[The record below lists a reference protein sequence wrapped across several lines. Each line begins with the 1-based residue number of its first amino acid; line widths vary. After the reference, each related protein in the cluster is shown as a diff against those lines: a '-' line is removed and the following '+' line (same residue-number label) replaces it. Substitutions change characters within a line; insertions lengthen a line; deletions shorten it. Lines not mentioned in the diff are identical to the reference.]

1 MRYVKIALQSGRC
14 RTAKRSIA
22 HCRCKKW
29 RRGWGPRVPRIF
41 PQCGGRALRDARK
54 LKKRLFGRPDLNR
67 ASCAQGRRVGRT
79 IICSRHSFDQNLL
92 NSLDSARRRPLMIKL
107 NSRLLTEGL
116 AGASAS
122 QIADFL
128 RVRDA
133 YFGALLLHYRLRMR
147 SLGANESNLNH

>member
-1 MRYVKIALQSGRC
+1 MAPQGEPVISTWKKACHQIQNGSEFPELVAQNFRNPHEMPVSLS
-14 RTAKRSIA
+14 KRPAS
-22 HCRCKKW
+22 
-29 RRGWGPRVPRIF
+29 
-41 PQCGGRALRDARK
+41 LRKD
-54 LKKRLFGRPDLNR
+54 LSGRPDLNR
-67 ASCAQGRRVGRT
+67 ASCAQRRRVART

-128 RVRDA
+128 ASARRL
-133 YFGALLLHYRLRMR
+133 FWCTLGAL
-147 SLGANESNLNH
+147 S

>member
-1 MRYVKIALQSGRC
+1 MVGA
-14 RTAKRSIA
+14 
-22 HCRCKKW
+22 
-29 RRGWGPRVPRIF
+29 PRF
-41 PQCGGRALRDARK
+41 ELGT
-54 LKKRLFGRPDLNR
+54 
-67 ASCAQGRRVGRT
+67 SCVQGRRVGRT

-133 YFGALLLHYRLRMR
+133 YFGALLAHS
-147 SLGANESNLNH
+147 SLQIGSFSATDSVPGHSKQMKRGEYEQGR